1 MSKDYYKTLGVS
13 REASQDEI
21 KKAYYKL
28 AHEHHPDKGGNEEKF
43 KEVNEAYQVLSN
55 KDKRAQY
62 DRFGSAFNNGPG
74 GAGGFNANNVNWQDF
89 AQGFGGQAGFNI
101 EDIFDMFGGGMGGFS
116 SSKPRRD
123 FKRGSD
129 LQVVVEVPLES
140 VLEKQIKK
148 IKLEKYVECDKCD
161 GSGKEDGTSMKK
173 CSTCDG
179 SGKIREV
186 KRTILGDFAQEK
198 MCPDCE
204 GEGEV
209 PEKKCTNCSGEG
221 RVKKSETIEV
231 EIPQG
236 IDTNQVI
243 KLKGKGGAGIRGG
256 QSGDLYIR
264 IVVKNH
270 LQFERQGDDLLMNL
284 DIKPSQ
290 AVLGDKIKIET
301 LEKKQISVKIPSG
314 IESGK
319 ILKVSRRGIPHFSSI
334 GRGNL
339 YIKVNVEIP
348 QNLTKKQKQLF
359 ESLRKEG
366 L

>member
-1 MSKDYYKTLGVS
+1 MSKDYYKILGVS
-13 REASQDEI
+13 RDASQDEI

-28 AHEHHPDKGGNEEKF
+28 AHEHHPDKGGEEEKF
-43 KEVNEAYQVLSN
+43 KEINEAYQVLSN

-62 DRFGSAFNNGPG
+62 DRFGSAFNNN
-74 GAGGFNANNVNWQDF
+74 GAGGGFNANNMNWQDF

-129 LQVVVEVPLES
+129 LQVVIEIPLES

-148 IKLEKYVECDKCD
+148 IKLEKYVECEKCE
-161 GSGKEDGTSMKK
+161 GSGKEAGTSMKK
-173 CSTCDG
+173 CSTCNG
-179 SGKIREV
+179 TGKIREV
-186 KRTILGDFAQEK
+186 KRTILGDFAQER

-204 GEGEV
+204 GEGEI
-209 PEKKCTNCSGEG
+209 PEKKCSNCLGEG
-221 RVKKSETIEV
+221 RIKKVETIEV

-243 KLKGKGGAGIRGG
+243 KLKQKGGAGIRGG

-264 IVVKNH
+264 VVVGKH
-270 LQFERQGDDLLMNL
+270 PVFERRGSDLLMQL

-319 ILKVSRRGIPHFSSI
+319 ILKVSRRGIPHFNGI

-339 YIKVNVEIP
+339 YIEIKVETP
-348 QNLTKKQKQLF
+348 TNLTRKQKELF
-359 ESLRKEG
+359 ESLKKEG

>member
-1 MSKDYYKTLGVS
+1 MSKDYYKILGVS
-13 REASQDEI
+13 RDASQGEI

-28 AHEHHPDKGGNEEKF
+28 AHEHHPDKGGKEEKF

-62 DRFGSAFNNGPG
+62 DRFGSAFNNQQGPSG
-74 GAGGFNANNVNWQDF
+74 SNVNWQDF
-89 AQGFGGQAGFNI
+89 AQGFGGQEGFNV

-116 SSKPRRD
+116 SRKPRRD
-123 FKRGSD
+123 YKRGSD
-129 LQVVVEVPLES
+129 LQVLIELPLES

-148 IKLEKYVECDKCD
+148 IKLEKFVECEKCN
-161 GSGKEDGTSMKK
+161 GSGAETGTQMIK
-173 CSTCDG
+173 CSVCGG
-179 SGKIREV
+179 SGRIREV
-186 KRTILGDFAQEK
+186 KRTILGDFAQDK
-198 MCPDCE
+198 VCSACE

-209 PEKKCTNCSGEG
+209 PAKLCSICRGEG
-221 RVKKSETIEV
+221 RIKKVDVVEV

-236 IDTNQVI
+236 INTNQVI
-243 KLKGKGGAGIRGG
+243 KLKRKGGAGKRGG
-256 QSGDLYIR
+256 QAGDLYVR
-264 IVVKNH
+264 VVVMKH
-270 LQFERQGDDLLMNL
+270 PIFERRGDDLLIKLN
-284 DIKPSQ
+284 IKPSQ

-319 ILKVSRRGIPHFSSI
+319 ILKVSRRGIPHFSGI

-339 YIKVNVEIP
+339 YIEVNIEIP
-348 QNLTKKQKQLF
+348 TRLTRKQKELFQNLK
-359 ESLRKEG
+359 KEG